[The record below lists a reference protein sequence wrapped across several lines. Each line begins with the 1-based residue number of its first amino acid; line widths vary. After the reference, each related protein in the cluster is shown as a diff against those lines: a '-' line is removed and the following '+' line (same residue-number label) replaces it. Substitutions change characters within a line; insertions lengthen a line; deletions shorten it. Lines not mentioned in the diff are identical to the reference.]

1 MNPMSR
7 GKFITVEGIEGTGK
21 STNIE
26 FITSTLEAEGIDV
39 VNSREPGGTDM
50 AERIR
55 KLLLDHGQEPVPPV
69 AELLLFFA
77 ARSLH
82 IENAI
87 KPALE
92 AGKWVLCD
100 RFTDASR
107 AYQGDG
113 RGQDADRIEQL
124 ANWVQA
130 GFEPDLT
137 ILLDAPAET
146 GMARA
151 AARGE
156 GDRMDN
162 EELAFY
168 QRVRA
173 GYLRLAR
180 QYPQRFVVIDASRP
194 LDEVRV
200 DISNALNAILNKNQV
215 E

>member
-1 MNPMSR
+1 MAR

-21 STNIE
+21 STNIA
-26 FITSTLEAEGIDV
+26 FITQHLEAAGIEV
-39 VNSREPGGTDM
+39 VNTREPGGTDM

-55 KLLLDHGQEPVPPV
+55 DLLLDHGQEPVPPI

-82 IENAI
+82 LENAI
-87 KPALE
+87 RPAIE
-92 AGKWVLCD
+92 SGKWVLCD

-113 RGQDADRIEQL
+113 RGQDASRIERL
-124 ANWVQA
+124 ADWVQA

-151 AARGE
+151 SARGE

-162 EELAFY
+162 EEIDFY
-168 QRVRA
+168 RRVRN
-173 GYLRLAR
+173 GYLRLAGDH
-180 QYPQRFVVIDASRP
+180 PERFVVVDASRP
-194 LDEVRV
+194 LHDVRAE
-200 DISNALNAILNKNQV
+200 IQAAIGTIIDKK
-215 E
+215 

>member
-1 MNPMSR
+1 MSR

-26 FITSTLEAEGIDV
+26 FITKLLEAEGIKV
-39 VNSREPGGTDM
+39 VNTREPGGTEM

-55 KLLLDHGQEPVPPV
+55 QLLLDHGQEPVPPI

-82 IENAI
+82 LENTI
-87 KPALE
+87 KPALDS
-92 AGKWVLCD
+92 GRWVLCD

-113 RGQDADRIEQL
+113 RGQDARRIEQL
-124 ANWVQA
+124 ADWVQA
-130 GFEPDLT
+130 GVEPDLT

-151 AARGE
+151 AARGD

-162 EELAFY
+162 EALAFY
-168 QRVRA
+168 QRVRS

-180 QYPQRFVVIDASRP
+180 QHPDRFVVIDASRP
-194 LDEVRV
+194 LDEVRA
-200 DISNALNAILNKNQV
+200 DIDATLRAIINHK
-215 E
+215 

>member
-1 MNPMSR
+1 MNR
-7 GKFITVEGIEGTGK
+7 GKFITIEGIEGTGK
-21 STNIE
+21 STNIDY
-26 FITSTLEAEGIDV
+26 ITRLLEAEGVEV
-39 VNSREPGGTDM
+39 VNTREPGGTEM

-55 KLLLDHGQEPVPPV
+55 QLLLDHGQEPVPPI

-82 IENAI
+82 LENTI
-87 KPALE
+87 RPALE
-92 AGKWVLCD
+92 LGKWVLCD

-113 RGQDADRIEQL
+113 RGQDAGRIEQL
-124 ANWVQA
+124 ADWVQQ

-151 AARGE
+151 AARGD

-168 QRVRA
+168 RRVRA
-173 GYLRLAR
+173 GYRRLAEAH
-180 QYPQRFVVIDASRP
+180 PQRFAVVDASRP
-194 LDEVRV
+194 LAAVRA
-200 DISNALNAILNKNQV
+200 DIGVVVRAIINDNLA
-215 E
+215 